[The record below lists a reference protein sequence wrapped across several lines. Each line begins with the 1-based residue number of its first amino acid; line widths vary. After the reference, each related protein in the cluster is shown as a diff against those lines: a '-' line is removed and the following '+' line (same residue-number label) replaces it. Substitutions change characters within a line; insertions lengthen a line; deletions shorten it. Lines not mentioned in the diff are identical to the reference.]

1 MPYLGSVK
9 HKLIEDMNLYMI
21 VALALARIVAGVLVW
36 RNREMIVS
44 RCEIAQR
51 LVSVSDYVT
60 KKLTSSQR

>member
-1 MPYLGSVK
+1 
-9 HKLIEDMNLYMI
+9 MNLYMI